1 MRSLR
6 PNASWIASLTTNT
19 QDVGSLREAI
29 LRDVKRVILDGAA
42 APGST
47 VPVDEIAA
55 HYQVSRIPVREALM
69 SLVGEGL
76 VTHRARGGYTVATL
90 TPAEM
95 REFYLVRE
103 ALEAAALAAA
113 VRRATA
119 SDDARALAA
128 HEAMANAVTAGD
140 SRGHHRE
147 SRRFHLALVNASGMA
162 RLGHMY
168 ESAWNVTEPARPMD
182 YASRD
187 AVEALVTD
195 HERMLRAFI
204 ARDGEELLAA
214 SRVHHSR
221 LQTFIAALPAEPG
234 RFPA

>member
-1 MRSLR
+1 MPR
-6 PNASWIASLTTNT
+6 PSAAWVGTLNT
-19 QDVGSLREAI
+19 DARGCGSVREVILRE
-29 LRDVKRVILDGAA
+29 VKRVVLDGAA
-42 APGST
+42 APGSP
-47 VPVDEIAA
+47 VPVDEVAA

-76 VTHRARGGYTVATL
+76 VVHRARGGYTVAAL

-95 REFYLVRE
+95 REFYVVRE
-103 ALEAAALAAA
+103 VLEAAALTAA

-119 SDDARALAA
+119 EDDARALAA
-128 HEAMANAVTAGD
+128 HEAMARAVETGD

-147 SRRFHLALVNASGMA
+147 SRRFHLALVGPAGMA
-162 RLGHMY
+162 RLEHMY
-168 ESAWNVTEPARPMD
+168 ISAWNVTEPVRPMD

-195 HERMLRAFI
+195 HERMLRAFVD
-204 ARDGEELLAA
+204 RDVDTLLAA
-214 SRVHHSR
+214 SRAHHSR
-221 LQTFIAALPAEPG
+221 LQTVVAALPEESA

>member
-1 MRSLR
+1 MRMPR
-6 PNASWIASLTTNT
+6 PSAAWVGTLNT
-19 QDVGSLREAI
+19 DARGCGSVREVILRE
-29 LRDVKRVILDGAA
+29 VKRVVLDGAA
-42 APGST
+42 APGSP
-47 VPVDEIAA
+47 VPVDEVAA

-76 VTHRARGGYTVATL
+76 VVHRARGGYTVAAL

-95 REFYLVRE
+95 REFYVVRE
-103 ALEAAALAAA
+103 VLEAAALTAA

-119 SDDARALAA
+119 EDDARALAA
-128 HEAMANAVTAGD
+128 HEAMARAVETGD

-147 SRRFHLALVNASGMA
+147 SRRFHLALVGPAGMA
-162 RLGHMY
+162 RLEHMY
-168 ESAWNVTEPARPMD
+168 ISAWNVTEPVRPMD

-195 HERMLRAFI
+195 HERMLRAFVD
-204 ARDGEELLAA
+204 RDVDTLLAA
-214 SRVHHSR
+214 SRAHHSR
-221 LQTFIAALPAEPG
+221 LQTVVAALPEESA